1 MTLKLLEEFSKVIAT
16 SSAVNPIFL
25 TALTMFRVF
34 AIPLCKIVNF
44 SLKGK
49 GPADNFLPV
58 QRAVIFIFFVVCAH
72 STLAQLEPRVKTPP
86 GLLPVKADTVKTP
99 SAPRDSVLIAS
110 DTLKKPHDSVSV
122 QRRGDIET
130 TINYSAKDSIR
141 ASIDGKLV
149 WLYGDAK
156 IVYGEIELEAEE
168 IMIDYANSTLSAHGI
183 RDSLG
188 QRVGYPVFKNGSE
201 LYETKDIIYN
211 FKTKRARITEVV
223 TTQGDSYLHG
233 DIVYKNEKGELLSIR
248 NSYTTCNLE
257 HPHYEIKATKTKA
270 IPNDKIVAGPF
281 YVQFND
287 IPLPLGF
294 LFGMFPSPQRSASGI
309 IVPQYG
315 EERRRGFNLRN
326 GGYFFDIS
334 EYWKLALTGDVYS
347 KGGHALYVNSNY
359 MKRYK
364 YTGTVNFGYSKNPD
378 GDDKIE
384 TKNFTE
390 DFRITWTHSPQSK
403 GTGRF
408 SASVNAATSTYN
420 QNNYLG
426 YGTQGGTYNNP
437 NLNNIT
443 AKLSSNISYSKR
455 FGTSPFSMGVNVSH
469 NQDLQTKVVDLLLPN
484 ISLNMTNIYPFQR
497 KDGRTGP
504 LDNLSV
510 SYSMAAM
517 NRVTNNLGRI
527 PPTATKDSIAAFNMS
542 NFSKFFADG
551 RKGMRHQ
558 IPTSF
563 SFKVLRFLTISPS
576 FNYEEKWYGEQITWD
591 YASETDST
599 VVKKSIDKGFHRVAN
614 YSVSAGLTTRIYG
627 MYTMKN
633 KMSSIKAIRHV
644 VNPSISFG
652 YTPDY
657 RGNTDY
663 FTALEKKYTTDPA
676 NNQTIYYDRYQGSVY
691 GGSTLGRS
699 GAIGFGIGNNLEM
712 KVQKPADSVARKVMI
727 LNNLSINSSYNI
739 MADSFKLAPFSISA
753 NTNILN
759 NLINLNVSTSIDPY
773 SIFTDGEGVQT
784 RTKNYAWKS
793 GQGLGRITTATMALS
808 TNLNPKARSKDTSSR
823 EKISKSDL
831 PEQEKQFL
839 LANPDAYVDFE
850 IPWSMNIS
858 YNLSYSNPL
867 NSSPQVTQTINM
879 QGDVSLSAAWK
890 VTYSTGF
897 HFESKEFTQTN
908 FGIARDLHCWT
919 LRLNWTPFGRFQQYN
934 FTIAV
939 KSSIL
944 SDLKLER
951 RKPFFDNL

>member
-1 MTLKLLEEFSKVIAT
+1 MTLKLLEEFSKVIAI

-49 GPADNFLPV
+49 GSADNFLLV
-58 QRAVIFIFFVVCAH
+58 QHAVIFIFFFLFAH
-72 STLAQLEPRVKTPP
+72 CVAAQLEPKVKTPP
-86 GLLPVKADTVKTP
+86 GLLPVKSDTTIT
-99 SAPRDSVLIAS
+99 PRDSLLIAS
-110 DTLKKPHDSVSV
+110 DTLKKPHDSVTV
-122 QRRGDIET
+122 QRKGDIET
-130 TINYSAKDSIR
+130 TINYSARDSIR
-141 ASIDGKLV
+141 ASIDGQLV
-149 WLYGDAK
+149 WLYGEAK
-156 IVYGEIELEAEE
+156 IVYGEIELEADE
-168 IMIDYANSTLSAHGI
+168 IMIDYANSTLSAHGT

-188 QRVGYPVFKNGSE
+188 QRVGYPVFKNGPE

-233 DIVYKNEKGELLSIR
+233 DIVYKNEKGELLSIG

-257 HPHYEIKATKTKA
+257 HPHYVLKATKTKA

-287 IPLPLGF
+287 IPLPIGF

-315 EERRRGFNLRN
+315 EEKRRGFNLRG

-334 EYWKLALTGDVYS
+334 EHVKLALTGDVYS
-347 KGGHALYVNSNY
+347 KGGHALYANSTY

-384 TKNFTE
+384 TKNFME
-390 DFRITWTHSPQSK
+390 DFRLTWTHSPQSK

-408 SASVNAATSTYN
+408 SASVNMATATYN

-443 AKLSSNISYSKR
+443 AKLSSNVSYSKR
-455 FGTSPFSMGVNVSH
+455 FGSSPFSMGINLSH
-469 NQDLQTKVVDLLLPN
+469 NQDLQTKLVDLLLPN
-484 ISLNMTNIYPFQR
+484 LSLNMTNIYPFQR

-504 LDNLSV
+504 LDNFSV
-510 SYSMAAM
+510 AYSMAAM

-527 PPTATKDSIAAFNMS
+527 PPEAKTDSIAPFTMA
-542 NFSKFFADG
+542 NFGQFFSDG

-558 IPTSF
+558 IPASF
-563 SFKVLRFLTISPS
+563 SFKALRFFTVSPS
-576 FNYEEKWYGEQITWD
+576 FNYEEKWYGEQQTWKYD
-591 YASETDST
+591 EDSLL
-599 VVKKSIDKGFHRVAN
+599 VIDKIDKGFSRIAN
-614 YSVSAGLTTRIYG
+614 YSVSVGFQTRIYG

-633 KMSSIKAIRHV
+633 KASNVKAIRHI

-652 YTPDY
+652 FTPDFSK
-657 RGNTDY
+657 NPDY
-663 FTALEKKYTTDPA
+663 FNELTNP
-676 NNQTIYYDRYQGSVY
+676 NNPKVPIVYQDRYQGSVY

-699 GAIGFGIGNNLEM
+699 GSIGFGIGNNLEM
-712 KVQKPADSVARKVMI
+712 KVQKPADSVARKVML
-727 LNNLSINSSYNI
+727 LNNLSINSSYNLI
-739 MADSFKLAPFSISA
+739 ADSFKLAPISISA
-753 NTNILN
+753 NSNILN
-759 NLINLNVSTSIDPY
+759 NLINVNVSATLDPY
-773 SIFTDGEGVQT
+773 YIDVDPEDGRET
-784 RTKNYAWKS
+784 RKDDYAWQS
-793 GQGLGRITTATMALS
+793 GSGLGRITTATLALS
-808 TNLNPKARSKDTSSR
+808 TNLNPKAQSKETSSR
-823 EKISKSDL
+823 EKIGKSDL
-831 PEQEKQFL
+831 PEQEKEFL
-839 LANPDAYVDFE
+839 LANPDAYVDFD

-858 YNLSYSNPL
+858 YNLAYSDPL
-867 NSSPQVTQTINM
+867 NQTASITQTVNL

-897 HFESKEFTQTN
+897 HFEAKEFTQTN
-908 FGIARDLHCWT
+908 FGLARDLHCWT
-919 LRLNWTPFGRFQQYN
+919 MRLNWTPFGRFQQYN

>member
-1 MTLKLLEEFSKVIAT
+1 M
-16 SSAVNPIFL
+16 
-25 TALTMFRVF
+25 
-34 AIPLCKIVNF
+34 NF

-49 GPADNFLPV
+49 GPDDNFLPV

-86 GLLPVKADTVKTP
+86 GLLPVKADTTRTP
-99 SAPRDSVLIAS
+99 SAPRDSLLIAS
-110 DTLKKPHDSVSV
+110 DTLKNPHDSVSV

-130 TINYSAKDSIR
+130 TINYSARDSIR

-168 IMIDYANSTLSAHGI
+168 IMIDYANSTLSAHGL

-188 QRVGYPVFKNGSE
+188 QRVGYPVFKNGAE

-287 IPLPLGF
+287 IPLPIGF

-334 EYWKLALTGDVYS
+334 DYWKLALTGDVYS
-347 KGGHALYVNSNY
+347 KGGHALYANSNY

-443 AKLSSNISYSKR
+443 SKLSSNISYSKR
-455 FGTSPFSMGVNVSH
+455 FGSSPFSMGINLSH

-484 ISLNMTNIYPFQR
+484 LSLNMTNIYPFQR

-504 LDNLSV
+504 LDNFSV
-510 SYSMAAM
+510 AYSMAAM

-527 PPTATKDSIAAFNMS
+527 PPEATKDSIAAFSMS

-558 IPTSF
+558 IPASF
-563 SFKVLRFLTISPS
+563 SFKALRFFTISPS
-576 FNYEEKWYGEQITWD
+576 FNYEEKWYGEQIEWGYKDPTGD
-591 YASETDST
+591 PADST
-599 VVKKSIDKGFHRVAN
+599 VIKKSIDYGFHRVAN
-614 YSVSAGLTTRIYG
+614 YSVSVGLQTRIYG

-633 KMSSIKAIRHV
+633 KASNIKAIRHV
-644 VNPSISFG
+644 INPSISFG
-652 YTPDY
+652 MTPDY
-657 RGNTDY
+657 RKNSGY
-663 FTALEKKYTTDPA
+663 FTSLDKYVWDQDQKKVITTPV
-676 NNQTIYYDRYQGSVY
+676 YYDRYQGSVY

-699 GAIGFGIGNNLEM
+699 GSIGFGIGNNLEM
-712 KVQKPADSVARKVMI
+712 KVQKPADSVARKVML
-727 LNNLSINSSYNI
+727 LNNLSLNSSYNL
-739 MADSFKLAPFSISA
+739 MADSFKLAAISISA

-759 NLINLNVSTSIDPY
+759 NLINMNVSASLDPY
-773 SIFTDGEGVQT
+773 QITVNDETGRET
-784 RTKNYAWKS
+784 RVDNIVWKT
-793 GQGLGRITTATMALS
+793 GKVGRITTATVALS
-808 TNLNPKARSKDTSSR
+808 TNLNPKARSKETSSR

-831 PEQEKQFL
+831 PEQEKEFL

-850 IPWSMNIS
+850 IPWSMNIN
-858 YNLSYSNPL
+858 YNLSYGHAL
-867 NSSPQVTQTINM
+867 NAAPSVTQTINV

-897 HFESKEFTQTN
+897 HIEAKEFTQTN
-908 FGIARDLHCWT
+908 FGVARDLHCWT

-939 KSSIL
+939 KSSVL

>member
-1 MTLKLLEEFSKVIAT
+1 
-16 SSAVNPIFL
+16 
-25 TALTMFRVF
+25 MFRVF

-49 GPADNFLPV
+49 GLADNFLLV
-58 QRAVIFIFFVVCAH
+58 QYTVFSILLVLFAHCAA
-72 STLAQLEPRVKTPP
+72 AQVEPTVKPPP
-86 GLLPVKADTVKTP
+86 GTLPFKSDSATVT
-99 SAPRDSVLIAS
+99 RDSLTIAA
-110 DTLKKPHDSVSV
+110 DTLKNPKDTLTV
-122 QRRGDIET
+122 QRRSDIET
-130 TINYSAKDSIR
+130 TINYSARDSIR
-141 ASIDGKLV
+141 ASMDGQLV

-188 QRVGYPVFKNGSE
+188 QRVGYPVFKNGQE

-211 FKTKRARITEVV
+211 YKTKRARITEVV

-233 DIVYKNEKGELLSIR
+233 DIVYKNEKGELLSVR

-257 HPHYEIKATKTKA
+257 HPHYVIKATKTKA

-281 YVQFND
+281 YVEFND
-287 IPLPLGF
+287 IPLPIGF

-309 IVPQYG
+309 IIPQYG
-315 EERRRGFNLRN
+315 EEKRRGFNLRG
-326 GGYFFDIS
+326 GGYFFDIN
-334 EYWKLALTGDVYS
+334 EYVKLALTGDIYS
-347 KGGHALYVNSNY
+347 KGGHALYANSSY
-359 MKRYK
+359 LKRYK
-364 YTGTVNFGYSKNPD
+364 YNGTVNFAYSKNPD
-378 GDDKIE
+378 SDDKIE
-384 TKNFTE
+384 TNNFTK
-390 DFRITWTHSPQSK
+390 DFRLTWTHSPQSK

-408 SASVNAATSTYN
+408 SASVNAATATFN

-443 AKLSSNISYSKR
+443 AKLSSNVSYSKR
-455 FGTSPFSMGVNVSH
+455 FGSSPFSMGMNLSH

-504 LDNLSV
+504 MDNFSV
-510 SYSMAAM
+510 AYSMAAM

-527 PPTATKDSIAAFNMS
+527 PPESKTDSIAPFSFS

-558 IPTSF
+558 IPASF
-563 SFKVLRFLTISPS
+563 SFKALRFFTISPS
-576 FNYEEKWYGEQITWD
+576 FNYEEKWYGEQYSWR
-591 YASETDST
+591 YNEEN
-599 VVKKSIDKGFHRVAN
+599 VLEKSAEKGFHRIAN

-633 KMSSIKAIRHV
+633 KASSIKAIRHV
-644 VNPSISFG
+644 INPSISFG
-652 YTPDY
+652 YTPDFSKN
-657 RGNTDY
+657 REY
-663 FTALEKKYTTDPA
+663 FDTLRNPSNPKVLVY
-676 NNQTIYYDRYQGSVY
+676 QDRFLGSVY
-691 GGSTLGRS
+691 GGSSIGRS
-699 GAIGFGIGNNLEM
+699 GSIGFGIGNNLEM
-712 KVQKPADSVARKVMI
+712 KVQKPQDSVSRKVML
-727 LNNLSINSSYNI
+727 LNNLSINSSYNLI
-739 MADSFKLAPFSISA
+739 ADSFKLAPISLSA

-759 NLINLNVSTSIDPY
+759 NLINMNVAATLDPY
-773 SIFTDGEGVQT
+773 YYEVIYDEEDDSSIEVRRDT
-784 RTKNYAWKS
+784 YAWKT
-793 GQGLGRITTATMALS
+793 GGVGRITTATLALS
-808 TNLNPKARSKDTSSR
+808 TNLNPKARSKETSSR
-823 EKISKSDL
+823 EKISKSAL

-839 LANPDAYVDFE
+839 LANPDAYVDFD
-850 IPWSMNIS
+850 IPWSMNVS
-858 YNLSYSNPL
+858 YNLSYGHPV
-867 NSSPQVTQTINM
+867 NSVARVTQTVTM

-908 FGIARDLHCWT
+908 FGVARDLHCWT